1 MWRTAKGKGKR
12 ELLWP
17 WGTRLDNLP
26 LTLCHSAPALLHS
39 PTVMLVPTTLAPR
52 QAGTLVTIQY
62 RGNSSF
68 KCRIRF
74 RSCLARTV
82 YITTSNWI
90 HVFIFHARRED
101 HRLFMHGRFI
111 DQQNSYLLSFIW
123 GGIPLQKTWFST
135 ISVFQGT
142 QSLAPRTFPSTSPKI
157 STSAANIQSLYLLG
171 LTLQFSWWG
180 ALYLTA
186 PFPNFSYKF
195 LGVLPR
201 LVKFQRSHGPIHFL

>member
-12 ELLWP
+12 ELLRT

-74 RSCLARTV
+74 RSCLVRTV

-90 HVFIFHARRED
+90 HVFIFHARGED

-111 DQQNSYLLSFIW
+111 DQQNSYLLSFVW

-142 QSLAPRTFPSTSPKI
+142 QSLAPALFHPPVRRSQLRPQTYRAYTCLGWPCSSLGGELFIWQRHFPIFPI
-157 STSAANIQSLYLLG
+157 S
-171 LTLQFSWWG
+171 F
-180 ALYLTA
+180 
-186 PFPNFSYKF
+186 
-195 LGVLPR
+195 
-201 LVKFQRSHGPIHFL
+201 